1 MLEPVWTRSDETAV
15 QTEPVFARHI
25 VLLCDTDA
33 GLKQAVEA
41 AGAECIEMT
50 SRHGK
55 AAARFRDYT
64 GRILETLQKLLKEE
78 TDGDVLIQTVLSKTD
93 KHQLLSGISALLKTA
108 GLEHKKLK
116 TQLIEIEPAENGRI
130 TDIIRENKTRA
141 DDSHIKYENGIRYS
155 ADVKETAVSGGKIRI
170 PWNDGGIYLI
180 TGGAGGLGFIFAKEI
195 ARKVKE
201 PTLVLTGRSAL
212 SENQRMQLQS
222 LESLGAKAEYKQ
234 ADVTNAQTAADLVK
248 TIETEYGG
256 LHGIIHSAGVMKDQ
270 YIAKKTT
277 EEFYS
282 VLAPKTD
289 GFVNLDEA
297 TEHLALDFFIVFS
310 SISGVTGNAG
320 QADYAAAN
328 AFMDSYAAYRNALV
342 TAMYRHGHTLSVNW
356 PLWKN
361 GGMQVNEEMA
371 KLTEKEPA

>member
-1 MLEPVWTRSDETAV
+1 MERR
-15 QTEPVFARHI
+15 RHI
-25 VLLCDTDA
+25 SHYRR
-33 GLKQAVEA
+33 
-41 AGAECIEMT
+41 
-50 SRHGK
+50 SR
-55 AAARFRDYT
+55 
-64 GRILETLQKLLKEE
+64 
-78 TDGDVLIQTVLSKTD
+78 
-93 KHQLLSGISALLKTA
+93 
-108 GLEHKKLK
+108 
-116 TQLIEIEPAENGRI
+116 
-130 TDIIRENKTRA
+130 
-141 DDSHIKYENGIRYS
+141 
-155 ADVKETAVSGGKIRI
+155 
-170 PWNDGGIYLI
+170 
-180 TGGAGGLGFIFAKEI
+180 GLGFIFAKEI

>member
-1 MLEPVWTRSDETAV
+1 M
-15 QTEPVFARHI
+15 
-25 VLLCDTDA
+25 
-33 GLKQAVEA
+33 
-41 AGAECIEMT
+41 
-50 SRHGK
+50 
-55 AAARFRDYT
+55 
-64 GRILETLQKLLKEE
+64 
-78 TDGDVLIQTVLSKTD
+78 
-93 KHQLLSGISALLKTA
+93 
-108 GLEHKKLK
+108 
-116 TQLIEIEPAENGRI
+116 IEIEPAENGRI

-141 DDSHIKYENGIRYS
+141 DDSHVKYENGIRYS

-212 SENQRMQLQS
+212 SENQRMRSQS

-297 TEHLALDFFIVFS
+297 TEHLALDFFYRFLIHFRRHREC
-310 SISGVTGNAG
+310 GTGGLCGGKRIYG
-320 QADYAAAN
+320 QLCGIPQRTG
-328 AFMDSYAAYRNALV
+328 YRNVPPRSHIVGQLAAL
-342 TAMYRHGHTLSVNW
+342 
-356 PLWKN
+356 
-361 GGMQVNEEMA
+361 
-371 KLTEKEPA
+371 EKRRNASQ